1 MRKNVAGQYVDAH
14 LSARTDGSPV
24 TSGTTSVFITG
35 DNGSQAAGAGTVTH
49 KGNGLW
55 CYSPTQG
62 ETNYNHVVFSFVNA
76 TAVNAGVQLY
86 PRLPDLNQGIVDSG
100 TAQSVTG
107 TSATLRAGFSAGDN
121 TIAGAILFIS
131 AAATGA
137 YQARPVK
144 TWNNTTKVAT
154 VDAWTITP
162 TGTIDYVLFA
172 APPAAASPPDVN
184 VVSMAANTLTASA
197 LATDAV
203 TEIQAGLATSAGLS
217 TLATAAAQTTMQTDV
232 TTIKTGV
239 QPLTLA
245 AIKNAVL
252 DEALS
257 GHLTAGTVGKAISDG
272 AAAPIDPWATAQ
284 PGPYAPG
291 TFGNLVATNLDGT
304 ITSRAAQTTADAI
317 KAKTDA
323 LPSFPAAVGDA
334 MTLTSGERTAVAD
347 TLLKR
352 DMGAVSGEASRS
364 PLNAFRLLRN
374 KRSVASGQLTVTKE
388 DDSTTAWTAAIT
400 TAPGDPATNVD
411 PA

>member
-1 MRKNVAGQYVDAH
+1 MRKNIAGQYVDAH

-24 TSGTTSVFITG
+24 TSGTTNVFVTG
-35 DNGSQAAGAGTVTH
+35 DNGTQTAGAGAVVH

-55 CYSPTQG
+55 CYSPTQA
-62 ETNYNHVVFSFVNA
+62 ETNYNHVVFSFINS

-86 PRLPDLNQGIVDSG
+86 PRLSDLNQGLIDIG
-100 TAQSVTG
+100 TAQAVAG
-107 TSATLRAGFSAGDN
+107 TSLTLQSGFSAGDN
-121 TIAGAILFIS
+121 AIAGAILFVSS
-131 AAATGA
+131 ASTGA

-144 TWNNTTKVAT
+144 TYNNTTKVAT
-154 VDAWTITP
+154 VDTWTITP
-162 TGTIDYVLFA
+162 TGTITYVLFA
-172 APPAAASPPDVN
+172 APPATASPPDVN

-203 TEIQAGLATSAGLS
+203 TEIQTGLATASGLS
-217 TLATAAAQTTMQTDV
+217 ALATLAGQTAMQTDV
-232 TTIKTGV
+232 TTIKNGV

-252 DEALS
+252 DEPLS
-257 GHLTAGTVGKAISDG
+257 GHLTAGTVGKAVSDG
-272 AAAPIDPWATAQ
+272 AAAPIDPWAIAA
-284 PGPYAPG
+284 PGPYGAG
-291 TFGNLVATNLDGT
+291 TFGNVVATRLDGT

-323 LPSFPAAVGDA
+323 LPASPAAIGDA
-334 MTLTSGERTAVAD
+334 MTLTSGERTAIAD
-347 TLLKR
+347 AFLKR

-374 KRSVASGQLTVTKE
+374 KRSVSGGSLTVTKE
-388 DDSTTAWTAAIT
+388 DDSTTAWTATVT